1 MELTRE
7 QQEVYNMS
15 KFQYMSMSQ
24 IAHQRK
30 TTRQAVYKIFKKL
43 RGKGFKV
50 GGFNRGLT
58 NRHHPVNSPHKI
70 RLHAQHFLIK
80 IIQGSD
86 TYRRAIKT
94 KFQIDGNTIEVN
106 SQNLEVYS
114 NKDFFGDTP
123 SEAHKSSMDYFFNLF
138 HRIED
143 RLRVLL
149 VKDGYLNIKEVNS
162 HYAEINNELAIDNHK
177 RGEKLTITGED
188 GKTWLK
194 TDNSFNMNE
203 LETTHP
209 ELSKKDMEKIKPFF
223 DDLRQNPI
231 KLSEICNILKNMAN
245 ENLETARGLGAV
257 VNLLGINLKK
267 EQEQEVREINKKL
280 PEYIG

>member
-1 MELTRE
+1 MKLTKE

-15 KFQYMSMSQ
+15 KFEFMSMSQ

-50 GGFNRGLT
+50 GGFNRNQRGGGYPHST
-58 NRHHPVNSPHKI
+58 PHKI
-70 RLHAQHFLIK
+70 RLHNQHFVIK
-80 IIQGSD
+80 IIRGSD

-94 KFQIDGNTIEVN
+94 KFKLDDNTIQVN
-106 SQNLEVYS
+106 KQNLEVYS

-123 SEAHKSSMDYFFNLF
+123 SEAYKLSMDYFFNLF

-149 VKDGYLNIKEVNS
+149 VKDGYLNIKEVRS
-162 HYAEINNELAIDNHK
+162 HYSEINNELAIDNHK

-188 GKTWLK
+188 KKQWLK

-203 LETTHP
+203 LETVHP
-209 ELSKKDMEKIKPFF
+209 ELSKEDMEKIKPFF
-223 DDLRQNPI
+223 NDLRKNPMT
-231 KLSEICNILKNMAN
+231 LSQISNILKNMA
-245 ENLETARGLGAV
+245 EQNLETARGLGAV

-267 EQEQEVREINKKL
+267 EQEQEVKEINKKL